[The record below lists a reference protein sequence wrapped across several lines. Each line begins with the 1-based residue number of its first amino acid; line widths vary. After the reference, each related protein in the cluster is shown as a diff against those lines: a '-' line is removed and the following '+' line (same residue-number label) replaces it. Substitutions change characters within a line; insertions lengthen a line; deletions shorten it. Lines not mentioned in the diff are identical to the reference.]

1 MALTSRS
8 EVDIAN
14 AALAK
19 LGAGLITSFEDGTAE
34 AVAVRARFYFCA
46 DFVLR
51 IHPWNCITK
60 RVALA
65 PDAQVPAY
73 YYTQQ
78 FTLPSDFLKALDVS
92 DDPEGQ
98 DVPFGERPQYALEG
112 NKILMYNVTTCYL
125 RYVAQ
130 YSDPNQ
136 LDEGC
141 ASAISAYL
149 AYDISKILLQN
160 DESQK
165 FLYEQFAKLVD
176 IARAENAQDK
186 DTSGVADYYDI
197 ARRGW

>member
-1 MALTSRS
+1 MART

-19 LGAGLITSFEDGTAE
+19 LGAGLITSFEDTTAE
-34 AVAVRARFYFCA
+34 AVAVRARFSFCV

-51 IHPWNCITK
+51 MHPWNCVTQ

-65 PDAQVPAY
+65 PDTQVPAF

-78 FTLPSDFLKALDVS
+78 FSLPADFLKALDVS

-98 DVPFGERPQYALEG
+98 DVPFGARPQYALESG
-112 NKILMYNVTTCYL
+112 KILMYNVSVCYL
-125 RYVAQ
+125 RYVAR
-130 YSDPNQ
+130 YSDPSQ

-141 ASAISAYL
+141 ATAIALYL

-165 FLYEQFAKLVD
+165 FLYEQFAKALD
-176 IARAENAQDK
+176 SARAENAQDK
-186 DTSGVADYYDI
+186 DSSAVSDYYDI